1 MTKNN
6 EEVKVVDLVDVEEVT
21 GDQQEVVEVEKKN
34 NLVSKIKNLK
44 TWQKV
49 ALGVAAVAGAGFG
62 GKILI
67 DAIKT
72 KPDVVTDVIETAEGI
87 VETTEFQSHKR
98 KLNIV

>member
-87 VETTEFQSHKR
+87 VETTEF
-98 KLNIV
+98 

>member
-21 GDQQEVVEVEKKN
+21 GDQQEVVEVKKKS
-34 NLVSKIKNLK
+34 NLVSKINNLK

-87 VETTEFQSHKR
+87 VKTTEF
-98 KLNIV
+98 

>member
-21 GDQQEVVEVEKKN
+21 GDQQQEVVEVKKS
-34 NLVSKIKNLK
+34 NLVSKINNLK

-67 DAIKT
+67 DTIKT
-72 KPDVVTDVIETAEGI
+72 KPDVVTNVIEAADGI
-87 VETTEFQSHKR
+87 VETTEF
-98 KLNIV
+98 

>member
-6 EEVKVVDLVDVEEVT
+6 EEVKVVDLVDVEEVAE
-21 GDQQEVVEVEKKN
+21 DQQQEVVEVKKN

-67 DAIKT
+67 NAIKT

-87 VETTEFQSHKR
+87 VETTEF
-98 KLNIV
+98 

>member
-6 EEVKVVDLVDVEEVT
+6 EEVKVVDLVDVDELT
-21 GDQQEVVEVEKKN
+21 GDQQEVVEVKKS
-34 NLVSKIKNLK
+34 NLVSNIKNLK

-72 KPDVVTDVIETAEGI
+72 KPDVVTNVIETADGI
-87 VETTEFQSHKR
+87 VETTEF
-98 KLNIV
+98 

>member
-21 GDQQEVVEVEKKN
+21 EDKQQEVVEVKKS

-72 KPDVVTDVIETAEGI
+72 KPDVVTDVIEAADGI
-87 VETTEFQSHKR
+87 VETTEF
-98 KLNIV
+98 

>member
-21 GDQQEVVEVEKKN
+21 GDQQQEVVEIKKS

-49 ALGVAAVAGAGFG
+49 VLGVTAVAGAGFG

-72 KPDVVTDVIETAEGI
+72 KPDVVTNVI
-87 VETTEFQSHKR
+87 
-98 KLNIV
+98 

>member
-6 EEVKVVDLVDVEEVT
+6 EEVKVVDLVDAEELT
-21 GDQQEVVEVEKKN
+21 GDQQEVVEVKKS

-67 DAIKT
+67 NAIKT
-72 KPDVVTDVIETAEGI
+72 KPDVVTDVIEAADGI
-87 VETTEFQSHKR
+87 VETTEF
-98 KLNIV
+98 

>member
-21 GDQQEVVEVEKKN
+21 GDQQEVVEVEKKS

-67 DAIKT
+67 DTIKT

-87 VETTEFQSHKR
+87 VETTEF
-98 KLNIV
+98 

>member
-21 GDQQEVVEVEKKN
+21 GDQQEIVEVEKKN

-72 KPDVVTDVIETAEGI
+72 KPDVVTEVIETADGI
-87 VETTEFQSHKR
+87 VETTEF
-98 KLNIV
+98 

>member
-21 GDQQEVVEVEKKN
+21 GDQQEEVVEVKKN

-87 VETTEFQSHKR
+87 VETTEF
-98 KLNIV
+98 

>member
-72 KPDVVTDVIETAEGI
+72 KPDVVTNVIEAADGI
-87 VETTEFQSHKR
+87 VETTEF
-98 KLNIV
+98 

>member
-21 GDQQEVVEVEKKN
+21 GDQQEVVEVEKKS

-72 KPDVVTDVIETAEGI
+72 KPDVVTDVIKTSKGI
-87 VETTEFQSHKR
+87 VETTEF
-98 KLNIV
+98 

>member
-21 GDQQEVVEVEKKN
+21 GDQQEVVEVEKKS
-34 NLVSKIKNLK
+34 NLVSKINNLK

-87 VETTEFQSHKR
+87 VKTTEF
-98 KLNIV
+98 

>member
-6 EEVKVVDLVDVEEVT
+6 EEVKVVDLVDVEELT
-21 GDQQEVVEVEKKN
+21 GDQQQEVVEVKKN
-34 NLVSKIKNLK
+34 NLVSKINNLK

-49 ALGVAAVAGAGFG
+49 ALGVAAVAGLGFG

-72 KPDVVTDVIETAEGI
+72 KPDVVTEVIKTTDGI
-87 VETTEFQSHKR
+87 VETTEF
-98 KLNIV
+98 

>member
-21 GDQQEVVEVEKKN
+21 GDQQEVVEVEKKS

-67 DAIKT
+67 DTIKT
-72 KPDVVTDVIETAEGI
+72 KPDVVTNVIEAADGI
-87 VETTEFQSHKR
+87 VETTEF
-98 KLNIV
+98 

>member
-6 EEVKVVDLVDVEEVT
+6 EEVKVVDLVDVEELT
-21 GDQQEVVEVEKKN
+21 GDQQQEVVEVKKS

-67 DAIKT
+67 ETIKT
-72 KPDVVTDVIETAEGI
+72 KPDVVTNVIETADGI
-87 VETTEFQSHKR
+87 VETTEF
-98 KLNIV
+98 

>member
-44 TWQKV
+44 TWQMV

-87 VETTEFQSHKR
+87 VETTEF
-98 KLNIV
+98 